1 MNGEISLFIKN
12 FNPMAREVPEINGG
26 SLADIAF
33 LLLIFFLV
41 ATTMDIDTGITR
53 LLPPEPEDQDDTEI
67 RINKRNVL
75 VVLLNRSDR
84 LMVAG
89 EEMDKNLLKARTI
102 EFFTNPTNNPNLPEM
117 EEKSIQFPP
126 GSSSL
131 LPADGM
137 WRGKVSKGVIS
148 LQNDRSTTYGKYLQ
162 VQNELVAAV
171 NELRNDF
178 CKLYF
183 DKEFDELNEANS
195 VEKEIKDAIR
205 QIYKMNISES
215 EPKNIGG
222 LR

>member
-1 MNGEISLFIKN
+1 
-12 FNPMAREVPEINGG
+12 MARETPEVNGG
-26 SLADIAF
+26 TLADIAF

-53 LLPPEPEDQDDTEI
+53 LLPPEPEKDQEVEI
-67 RINKRNVL
+67 KVNKRNVL

-84 LMVAG
+84 LMVGG
-89 EEMDKNLLKARTI
+89 EEMDRDHLKAKAL
-102 EFFTNPTNNPNLPEM
+102 EFFTNPMNSDNLPEM
-117 EEKSIQFPP
+117 ADTEVEFPP

-131 LPADGM
+131 LPPDGV

-171 NELRNDF
+171 NELRDNF
-178 CKLYF
+178 SKLYF
-183 DKEFDELNEANS
+183 DKDYDELNMAIP
-195 VEKEIKDAIR
+195 VEEEIHDAIR
-205 QIYKMNISES
+205 KIYKMNISES

-222 LR
+222 LN

>member
-1 MNGEISLFIKN
+1 
-12 FNPMAREVPEINGG
+12 MAREVPEINGG

-41 ATTMDIDTGITR
+41 TTTMDIDTGITR
-53 LLPPEPEDQDDTEI
+53 LLPPEPEKDQETEVKV
-67 RINKRNVL
+67 NKRNVL

-84 LMVAG
+84 LMVGG
-89 EEMDKNLLKARTI
+89 EEMDRLALKAKTI
-102 EFFTNPTNNPNLPEM
+102 EFFTNPLNLETLPEM
-117 EEKSIQFPP
+117 EETEIQFPV
-126 GSSSL
+126 GSSPL
-131 LPADGM
+131 LPPDGI

-171 NELRNDF
+171 NQLRNDF

-183 DKEFDELNEANS
+183 DKAYDELNTGNP
-195 VEKEIKDAIR
+195 VEEEIYEAIR
-205 QIYKMNISES
+205 NIYKMNISES

-222 LR
+222 LN

>member
-1 MNGEISLFIKN
+1 
-12 FNPMAREVPEINGG
+12 MARETPEVNGG

-41 ATTMDIDTGITR
+41 TTTMDIDTGITR
-53 LLPPEPEDQDDTEI
+53 LLPPEPEEEEKVEVKV
-67 RINKRNVL
+67 NKRNVL

-84 LMVAG
+84 LMVGG
-89 EEMDKNLLKARTI
+89 EEMDRLDLKDKTI
-102 EFFTNPTNNPNLPEM
+102 EFFLNPANLETLPER
-117 EEKSIQFPP
+117 EDVEIQFPP

-171 NELRNDF
+171 NKLRNDF

-183 DKEFDELNEANS
+183 EKNYADLNTANDI
-195 VEKEIKDAIR
+195 EEEIHNGIR
-205 QIYKMNISES
+205 KIFKMNISES
-215 EPKNIGG
+215 DPKNID
-222 LR
+222 R

>member
-1 MNGEISLFIKN
+1 
-12 FNPMAREVPEINGG
+12 MARETPEVNGG

-41 ATTMDIDTGITR
+41 TTTMDIDTGITR
-53 LLPPEPEDQDDTEI
+53 LLPPEPEKDQETEV
-67 RINKRNVL
+67 RVNKRNVL

-84 LMVAG
+84 LMVGG
-89 EEMDKNLLKARTI
+89 EEMDRMALKAKTL
-102 EFFTNPTNNPNLPEM
+102 EFFTNPANSENLPEK
-117 EEKSIQFPP
+117 EDVEIQFPP
-126 GSSSL
+126 GSSAL
-131 LPADGM
+131 LPPDGV

-183 DKEFDELNEANS
+183 DKEYDELNTGNP
-195 VEKEIKDAIR
+195 VEEEIYEGIR
-205 QIYKMNISES
+205 KIYKMNISES

-222 LR
+222 LK

>member
-1 MNGEISLFIKN
+1 
-12 FNPMAREVPEINGG
+12 MARETPEVNGG

-41 ATTMDIDTGITR
+41 TTTMDIDTGITR
-53 LLPPEPEDQDDTEI
+53 LLPPEPEEEQEQEVQV
-67 RINKRNVL
+67 NKRNVL
-75 VVLLNRSDR
+75 VVLLNRSDL
-84 LMVAG
+84 LMVGG
-89 EEMDKNLLKARTI
+89 EVMDRLELKEKTI
-102 EFFTNPTNNPNLPEM
+102 EFFTNPTGSETLPVM
-117 EEKSIQFPP
+117 EDTEVQFPP

-131 LPADGM
+131 LPPDGV

-162 VQNELVAAV
+162 VQNEIVAAV

-183 DKEFDELNEANS
+183 DKEYDDLNTANP
-195 VEKEIKDAIR
+195 VEEEIQLGIR
-205 QIYKMNISES
+205 DIYKMNISES

-222 LR
+222 RN